1 MSQNKKMLVF
11 HVNKT
16 KFKPQALVQKR
27 FDDPIYNTL
36 CFKYIDVI

>member
-1 MSQNKKMLVF
+1 MLVF

-16 KFKPQALVQKR
+16 KFKPQTLVQKR
-27 FDDPIYNTL
+27 LDDPPIYNTL